1 MLGHQRARLRKR
13 EHIEPRQE
21 TAKQIQ
27 LVKNRLFY
35 KALWFGKMA
44 INQLLCEMCEILREH
59 RCAILCKRQSLFF
72 YFITIYGANDVMTA
86 LTPLFNLIQKSGSEG
101 SPLSQWRKLRPWK
114 MNVMLIA
121 F

>member
-1 MLGHQRARLRKR
+1 MVRKNGNKPAFVRDVRDITRASLRNFMQTS
-13 EHIEPRQE
+13 EP
-21 TAKQIQ
+21 
-27 LVKNRLFY
+27 L
-35 KALWFGKMA
+35 
-44 INQLLCEMCEILREH
+44 
-59 RCAILCKRQSLFF
+59 F

-114 MNVMLIA
+114 MNAMLIA